1 MRLRICFTKKAAKR
15 QLSLKIFDYGEVEAA
30 GGNRVRQIAT
40 YKKKAST
47 KIPLKW

>member
-1 MRLRICFTKKAAKR
+1 MRLRICFTQKAAKR

-40 YKKKAST
+40 LKKEGIDKRYR
-47 KIPLKW
+47 